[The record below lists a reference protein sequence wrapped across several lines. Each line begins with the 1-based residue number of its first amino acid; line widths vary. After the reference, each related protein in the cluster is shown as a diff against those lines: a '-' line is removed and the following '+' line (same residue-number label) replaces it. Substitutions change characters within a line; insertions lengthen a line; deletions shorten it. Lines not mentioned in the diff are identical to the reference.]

1 MLHKNQRHLLL
12 SEPDQNIA
20 LLCLAEEY
28 PLLEVVQEGS
38 MLMCRFKTDEE
49 WCHFSYNASIDFI
62 DSFFRQHTKAQYV
75 VISDPALFTYVH
87 QQYKIAWSI
96 SCKRLFLDNSIDLT
110 MPPGLQPI
118 RQEHLQKVYDYS
130 KYQQFLSKDYLL
142 KRLEYGGGFCI
153 ELDGLQAAWV
163 MTHDDGSIGMLQ
175 VVDEYR
181 GRGFARMLIKGMAIK
196 VRQKGRPVFAHIE
209 PGNKPSLNL
218 FESLGFEVKGQLTWA
233 KIE

>member
-1 MLHKNQRHLLL
+1 MLTESQKQILHID
-12 SEPDQNIA
+12 EYQNIA
-20 LLCLAEEY
+20 ILCLEEEY
-28 PLLEVVQEGS
+28 PLLEVMQEGS
-38 MLMCRFKTDEE
+38 MLMCRFKSDEE
-49 WCHFSYNASIDFI
+49 WCHFSHNASTDFI
-62 DSFFRQHTKAQYV
+62 DSFFRQHTQGQYV
-75 VISDPALFTYVH
+75 VISDPEVFNYVC

-110 MPPGLQPI
+110 MPQGLLPI

-153 ELDGLQAAWV
+153 EQDGLQAAWV

-181 GRGFARMLIKGMAIK
+181 GRGFARMLINAMAIK

-218 FESLGFEVKGQLTWA
+218 FGSLGFEVKGQLTWA
-233 KIE
+233 RIE